1 MRRFSSVILGLAVFS
16 AALLVSTEATQ
27 AGRLGKALLASPH
40 CCAPAP
46 VCCAPALVCCEPCPP
61 PVIFNVCV
69 CNPCTGCKE
78 SIDLCIPAC
87 CTGVPC
93 VTQRGTIIGSGLVRY
108 EWCCGFTAIV
118 RFDRCG
124 NHRVIYRG

>member
-1 MRRFSSVILGLAVFS
+1 MRFATVLLGLAVFS
-16 AALLVSTEATQ
+16 VAAMVTPETSE
-27 AGRLGKALLASPH
+27 AGRLARARLATP
-40 CCAPAP
+40 CAPE
-46 VCCAPALVCCEPCPP
+46 PACCEPCPP

-87 CTGVPC
+87 CTDVPC
-93 VTQRGTIIGSGLVRY
+93 VTKRCTIIGCGLIRY
-108 EWCCGFTAIV
+108 DWCCGFTAIV

-124 NHRVIYRG
+124 DYRVIYRG